1 MSDIPLLNDS
11 EAFKEL
17 LKIFRENSVKYFLIG
32 GLALDL
38 HYHQKEVN
46 PPRITRDIDFA
57 VMVATWDEYE
67 RLKEL
72 MTNKGFEKTKEPYRL
87 IWTADGTLVDLLPF
101 GYLEKDHS
109 VFFPGSEVEVVVRG
123 FKEVMDE
130 IIPLTSQKGK
140 YFSVYTT
147 TLHGLFLLKLLSWH
161 DKRAEREKDLE
172 DIVNILEN
180 YWEFVEEEA
189 YEEHPDLFDEED
201 FDTQKAA
208 ARILGRH
215 LRKTLE
221 KSTYIKQTVLEILGK
236 EIFSEPPGPFPQKFS
251 LKTGK
256 PLDSAEVILK
266 EILFGINDK
275 NE

>member
-1 MSDIPLLNDS
+1 MSDILLLDDS

-17 LKIFRENSVKYFLIG
+17 VETFRENSVKYFLIG

-38 HYHQKEVN
+38 HYHQKEID
-46 PPRITRDIDFA
+46 PPRTTRDIDFA

-72 MTNKGFEKTKEPYRL
+72 LTKKGFEKTKEPYRL
-87 IWTADGTLVDLLPF
+87 IRTAGGTLVDLLPF
-101 GYLEKDHS
+101 GHIEKGHS
-109 VFFPGSEVEVVVRG
+109 VFFPGSEVEVVVTG

-130 IIPLTSQKGK
+130 IIPLTSKKGK

-221 KSTYIKQTVLEILGK
+221 KSAYIKQTVLDILEK
-236 EIFSEPPGPFPQKFS
+236 EIFSEPPGPLPQKFS
-251 LKTGK
+251 LKTGR